1 LKVART
7 ILIGSIA
14 FFVLWAP
21 ALVAAHW
28 SGYGPWFTG
37 AVGWAAQRAAPSQ
50 RIVVIGTTVFTP
62 RAEVRVAIGCDG
74 FAGIRTFS
82 ILCGL
87 ILLLNYRR
95 TSALRFCSLY
105 ISGVLLLWIHN
116 AARVVRAVVAGGET
130 HYGTSA
136 MMVLAL
142 AFGLAL
148 LVFRKPAGAKLM
160 GGPMEGMVGSGTVGS
175 ATTDSWQR
183 A

>member
-1 LKVART
+1 LKLVART

-21 ALVAAHW
+21 ALVAGRW

-37 AVGWAAQRAAPSQ
+37 AVGWAAQWAAPSQ
-50 RIVVIGTTVFTP
+50 HIVFIGTIVFTP
-62 RAEVRVAIGCDG
+62 RAIVRVAVGCDG

-87 ILLLNYRR
+87 VVLLNYRR
-95 TSALRFCSLY
+95 MSAWRFCGLY
-105 ISGVLLLWIHN
+105 ISGVLLLWMHN

-130 HYGTSA
+130 HYGTSE
-136 MMVLAL
+136 MMVVALAL
-142 AFGLAL
+142 GLAL
-148 LVFRKPAGAKLM
+148 VAFRKPGRAK
-160 GGPMEGMVGSGTVGS
+160 PMDGMAGS
-175 ATTDSWQR
+175 ATTDSWQS